1 MPLLFV
7 FFITV
12 LVNFPSFVQA
22 QDTSTQLRGPR
33 STDAPL
39 APVTI
44 GPLSPADT
52 LWRVAERI
60 RTDPSISLYQVMYAL
75 YLKNPDAFLDNN
87 LNHLRPNSVL
97 LLPTMAEMRQVDV
110 NTAKQKSEQDDKNWA
125 QRQKNASSNTDTN
138 LSDAS
143 SKQQRELERI
153 SKQQREDLERQQ
165 SQFADSM
172 QQVELIAEENRQL
185 KASLINVEQELALIK
200 AQLGQDSELQQQISQ
215 LLAQQA
221 ELLKAKSEQEAIAA
235 EQIDWQQWFKNP
247 IAWILAACIPA
258 LLILFGILL
267 WVKKRGRQT
276 EKVVHA
282 ATSETA
288 PNPTYHSPLPPL
300 DDNNDLD
307 ESLFEIDDALLE
319 DTFSDA
325 AEPQAVTIED
335 DLLDLDDELSFEDDS
350 LLPSDAPGQGD
361 DALSMDDSLELD
373 DTFDPDNIL
382 SDTDLSALLAAE
394 DDDDDVFIE
403 LADNSAEMEDVAL
416 DEVDDT
422 VVSNLADD
430 DFEMTSE
437 PDVAE
442 DDIDALLAQVNAD
455 NTSNVDDTSDNDL
468 AVDDVDIKPEPD
480 VAEDDIDAL
489 LAQVNAT
496 NKDDTD
502 TDGSDAENWA
512 EDVEIEDIDI
522 EEIDLDEIQP
532 DEIEQTSKQDEIVL
546 STSVISAQEQQLAA
560 SLDNDNDILA
570 EEVAAS
576 VDVDHASNAD
586 IDSFDSSEL
595 EEFAESLV
603 TESLNAE
610 SSVTESLDSESLDLE
625 GLDLESL
632 VTDSTNTELPDDTE
646 ELSVDEDALLSAELT
661 DLLDQAENLNTRET
675 ELLQENVA
683 LSDSDVVLESDA
695 LSDSDELVDK
705 DDSKDDLLDSDELV
719 DKDDIEDDLLSES
732 LETESD
738 DSSVL
743 APDLTANDDGSVT
756 RVTEAALSVEN
767 PSKMLEQYPEL
778 ELTDD
783 DVEIEPQGGD
793 ESELDAEMLLEDFE
807 VLPDVDDLSE
817 LLNDTDDDDH
827 ASDSDLLEHE
837 EQELDPIEGAQFD
850 SMLSELETIAD
861 NLDATESDVSTAPTV
876 DVSETENGFDF
887 NEDDFVEID
896 TLLANAELQ
905 DQDPDRF
912 NQLNVDVGLNDY
924 KDIIGEHER
933 RDVDKE
939 DNGYAA
945 KLDLARAYIEM
956 DDREI
961 ADLLLDS
968 ILASDAPDHIKEEA
982 QNLK

>member
-422 VVSNLADD
+422 VVSHLADD
-430 DFEMTSE
+430 DFEMTS
-437 PDVAE
+437 
-442 DDIDALLAQVNAD
+442 
-455 NTSNVDDTSDNDL
+455 
-468 AVDDVDIKPEPD
+468 EPD

-560 SLDNDNDILA
+560 SLDDNNDILA

-661 DLLDQAENLNTRET
+661 DLLDQAEDLNTRET

-705 DDSKDDLLDSDELV
+705 DDSEDDLLDSDELV
-719 DKDDIEDDLLSES
+719 DKDDSEDDLLSES